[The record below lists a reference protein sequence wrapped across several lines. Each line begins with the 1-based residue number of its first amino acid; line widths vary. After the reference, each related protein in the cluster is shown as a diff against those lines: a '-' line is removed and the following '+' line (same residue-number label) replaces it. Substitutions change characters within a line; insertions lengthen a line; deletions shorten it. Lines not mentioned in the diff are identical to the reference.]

1 MGWHLSHSV
10 TEACGTQRPR
20 RLRRT
25 LPVPPSPQPPRRVP
39 RPRAPTTPLR
49 TDKISPKRLL
59 LAAGGSGLSPSPC
72 AARRL
77 HSQLSIYRRGR
88 AKHATRAHAAR
99 LVPWPLRHHRPPSRP
114 RGIHHD
120 ALPFAPSDADCTH
133 ATRAARTAPPP
144 LPLPPECQWHAPRA
158 GRPPRAARAFLRP
171 PFPSSHRYRSRA
183 GPLTRAASA
192 RTGRQG
198 AATATAGPCAGA

>member
-1 MGWHLSHSV
+1 M

-72 AARRL
+72 AAPAPFPAVY
-77 HSQLSIYRRGR
+77 LSPRPREAR
-88 AKHATRAHAAR
+88 HPCSRCAAG
-99 LVPWPLRHHRPPSRP
+99 PWPLRHHRPPSRP

-120 ALPFAPSDADCTH
+120 ALPFAPSDADCTR

-144 LPLPPECQWHAPRA
+144 LPLPPRMSMARA
-158 GRPPRAARAFLRP
+158 SRRPTAARGAGLFASPL
-171 PFPSSHRYRSRA
+171 PFVP
-183 GPLTRAASA
+183 
-192 RTGRQG
+192 QV
-198 AATATAGPCAGA
+198 

>member
-1 MGWHLSHSV
+1 MARKGRGGCGARFRSLPHHSPRD
-10 TEACGTQRPR
+10 ACHDRAP
-20 RLRRT
+20 RLRRCGQT
-25 LPVPPSPQPPRRVP
+25 KSRQSASSSRPAALDSPPPLAPRRP
-39 RPRAPTTPLR
+39 
-49 TDKISPKRLL
+49 
-59 LAAGGSGLSPSPC
+59 
-72 AARRL
+72 

-88 AKHATRAHAAR
+88 ARHATRAHAAR
-99 LVPWPLRHHRPPSRP
+99 PAAWPLRHHRPPSRP
-114 RGIHHD
+114 RGIHHT

-171 PFPSSHRYRSRA
+171 PFPSSHRCSSRA